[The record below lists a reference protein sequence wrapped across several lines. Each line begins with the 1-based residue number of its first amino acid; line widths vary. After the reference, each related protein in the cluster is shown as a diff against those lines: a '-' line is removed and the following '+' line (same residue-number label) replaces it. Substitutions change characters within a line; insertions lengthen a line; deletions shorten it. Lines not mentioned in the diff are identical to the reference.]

1 MTLILLLHLPKKRK
15 ETGRFE
21 VRMRENIYKCDVS
34 TEDGSTRRSEGD
46 ERDARTPVG
55 LREKRKEKKA
65 KETKRQKRFF
75 TESKNAENEPVE
87 RHRVRCSVRLGFR
100 SGTRIQVRNGRNFRN
115 GTLRRG
121 TCP

>member
-1 MTLILLLHLPKKRK
+1 
-15 ETGRFE
+15 
-21 VRMRENIYKCDVS
+21 MRENIYKCDVS
-34 TEDGSTRRSEGD
+34 TEDGATRRSEGD

-65 KETKRQKRFF
+65 KETKCQKRFF
-75 TESKNAENEPVE
+75 TESKTQRNEPVE

-100 SGTRIQVRNGRNFRN
+100 SGTPIQVRNGRNFRN

>member
-1 MTLILLLHLPKKRK
+1 MT
-15 ETGRFE
+15 
-21 VRMRENIYKCDVS
+21 ENIYKCDVS

-65 KETKRQKRFF
+65 KETKCQKRFF
-75 TESKNAENEPVE
+75 NAENEPVE